1 MSAIPLTTVAIGD
14 IVLVRYPYS
23 DGVGTKQRPA
33 LVVSALGAYGDAVLV
48 GITTQQHA
56 HGLVPLRNGDFASG
70 ALPRTSWVKTSTVNS
85 IHHSRFI
92 RVIASVHPAALMAI
106 RSQMCPRLG
115 CA

>member
-1 MSAIPLTTVAIGD
+1 MSPIALTTVAVGD

-23 DGVGTKQRPA
+23 DGLGAKQRPA
-33 LVVSALGAYGDAVLV
+33 LVVSALDAYGDAVLM

-56 HGLVPLRNGDFASG
+56 HGLVPLRKNDIASG
-70 ALPRTSWVKTSTVNS
+70 ALPRPSWVKTSTVNA

-92 RVIASVHPAALMAI
+92 RVIASVHPAALIAI
-106 RSQMCPRLG
+106 RNQMCPRLG